1 MTCSAKTRPSEQAFV
16 SALKRRH
23 VGWAMRARQRAHRSS
38 FSLLVI
44 VGRPWTVKVGEDG
57 RFGDLLVLRSG
68 QRRQTQRA
76 DACPKRS
83 KCGGQKAEEGRRW
96 PKKLRSPA
104 RFKNALAH
112 PSPLPLTKTCG
123 TQQDEPAAKTP
134 KNAGSVMTVTQI
146 LEGVPTYSEPWTS
159 KSEQTYSPPILQMSL
174 RLGAGTVGEC
184 GTVGTVDAS

>member
-112 PSPLPLTKTCG
+112 PSPLPLTATVASRGQYMPNCG
-123 TQQDEPAAKTP
+123 QHLGLPWYLAGASDCPAKAP
-134 KNAGSVMTVTQI
+134 R
-146 LEGVPTYSEPWTS
+146 
-159 KSEQTYSPPILQMSL
+159 SPVALSAVLSP
-174 RLGAGTVGEC
+174 
-184 GTVGTVDAS
+184 